1 MPSFAWQSI
10 SKSKRP
16 VGTVNVPFVDLR
28 PLHDSMRS
36 DIDRAL
42 QRVRDNSY
50 YILGPE
56 SKAFDSEFAQ
66 YNGTRHAIGTGNCL
80 DSLQLVLRA
89 LDIRPGD
96 EVITTTHTFV
106 ASASSIVLAGGTP
119 VLVDCDP
126 AHLSID
132 PGAIEAAITPRTK
145 GIIPVHLY
153 GRIAEIDRINEIA
166 GKNQLFVVEDAA
178 QAHGAQWNG
187 KKAGSLGTAGCFS
200 FYPTKNLGAIG
211 DGGSVITNDD
221 QMAERVKLF
230 RNYGTLEKYEHAVVG
245 LNSRLDDFQA
255 AVLREKLKRLDA
267 WSNQRRQLAR
277 VYQQELKNLVEI
289 PALPRPTGDGTD
301 HVYHLFVIR
310 VQDRDRV
317 RDELRQRGILT
328 EIHYPVPIHRQQAFQ
343 SLGLKEG
350 SFPVAEK
357 AARELISLPFFIG
370 MTTEQQGMVI
380 DALRSI
386 L

>member
-1 MPSFAWQSI
+1 MRPGPSF
-10 SKSKRP
+10 
-16 VGTVNVPFVDLR
+16 
-28 PLHDSMRS
+28 H
-36 DIDRAL
+36 
-42 QRVRDNSY
+42 
-50 YILGPE
+50 
-56 SKAFDSEFAQ
+56 
-66 YNGTRHAIGTGNCL
+66 
-80 DSLQLVLRA
+80 
-89 LDIRPGD
+89 RPGG
-96 EVITTTHTFV
+96 HR
-106 ASASSIVLAGGTP
+106 GGHHSQNQG
-119 VLVDCDP
+119 D
-126 AHLSID
+126 H
-132 PGAIEAAITPRTK
+132 
-145 GIIPVHLY
+145 PVHLY

-221 QMAERVKLF
+221 QLAERVKLF

>member
-1 MPSFAWQSI
+1 M
-10 SKSKRP
+10 KS
-16 VGTVNVPFVDLR
+16 DLD
-28 PLHDSMRS
+28 HA
-36 DIDRAL
+36 I

-56 SKAFDSEFAQ
+56 SKAFDAEFAR

-80 DSLQLVLRA
+80 DSLQLVLRS
-89 LDIRPGD
+89 LDVRPGD

-106 ASASSIVLAGGTP
+106 ASASSIVLAGATP

-126 AHLSID
+126 VHLSID
-132 PGAIEAAITPRTK
+132 PQAVEAAITPRTK
-145 GIIPVHLY
+145 GMIPVHLY
-153 GRIAEIDRINEIA
+153 GRIAEMDRINEIA
-166 GKNQLFVVEDAA
+166 RKHGLFVVEDAA
-178 QAHGAQWNG
+178 QAHGALWNG

-211 DGGSVITNDD
+211 DGGSVVTDD
-221 QMAERVKLF
+221 DPLAERVRLF

-267 WSNQRRQLAR
+267 WSQERRRLAR
-277 VYQQELKNLVEI
+277 FYRQELKDMVEI

-310 VQDRDRV
+310 VPDRDRV

-343 SLGLKEG
+343 WLGLKEG
-350 SFPVAEK
+350 TFPVAEK
-357 AARELISLPFFIG
+357 AARELVSIPFFIG
-370 MTTEQQGMVI
+370 MTAEQQGTVV